1 MKIFLC
7 VAIVLFRMNSHMYI
21 DDVGRQGSL
30 LADRTVTRMN
40 LYTILGR
47 SPKRE
52 VAATCNEQPARKL
65 AINKTYKD
73 WEQEVEY
80 GLPLDG

>member
-1 MKIFLC
+1 
-7 VAIVLFRMNSHMYI
+7 MYI

-52 VAATCNEQPARKL
+52 IITVQHQALIEVALRGWFFSQQILREASRRGFL
-65 AINKTYKD
+65 S
-73 WEQEVEY
+73 
-80 GLPLDG
+80 L